1 MISLGL
7 KRLIDSFNYAVNGII
22 ATIKMERNMKLHY
35 TIALIVLILSLML
48 NFTKMEFLILI
59 FAITL
64 VLVSELFNTA
74 IEKTVDMITLEYHP
88 YARVIKDISAGA
100 VLVASINSVIV
111 GYLLFFDRLNPFKD
125 IVLQKI
131 KNSPIYLT
139 FIALILVVL
148 IVIGLK
154 SKFYKKK
161 GTHFQGGVV
170 SGHSAVAF
178 LIATILST
186 LIDNLLTITLSYVL
200 AFLVAES
207 RVEGEIHSTRE
218 VVFGALI
225 GTLVGIIIFQF
236 IYR

>member
-1 MISLGL
+1 MINLNL
-7 KRLIDSFNYAVNGII
+7 KRLIESFNYAVNGIV
-22 ATIKMERNMKLHY
+22 ATIKMERNMKIHY
-35 TIALIVLILSLML
+35 TIAIIVLVLSLML
-48 NFTKMEFLILI
+48 NFSKMEFLILI

-100 VLVASINSVIV
+100 VLIASINSVIV

-125 IVLQKI
+125 IVLQRI
-131 KNSPIYLT
+131 KNSPVYLT
-139 FIALILVVL
+139 FIALLIVVL

-154 SKFYKKK
+154 SRFYRKK
-161 GTHFQGGVV
+161 GTPFQGGVV
-170 SGHSAVAF
+170 SGHSAIAF

-186 LIDNLLTITLSYVL
+186 LIDNLLTITLSYGL

-207 RVEGEIHSTRE
+207 RVEGGIHSTRE

-225 GTLVGIIIFQF
+225 GTLVGIMIFQF
-236 IYR
+236 IYK